1 MNEKF
6 FTVIRQFYKNGA
18 ETHSMEV
25 KTSFE
30 DALKRYFSI
39 IATDLN
45 DSDITYQ
52 AAYIVDS
59 NGLMMEQRVFNRV
72 AVAAQEEA

>member
-1 MNEKF
+1 MNERF

-18 ETHSMEV
+18 EAHSMEV

-30 DALKRYFSI
+30 DALKRYFAI
-39 IATDLN
+39 IATDL
-45 DSDITYQ
+45 DDADITYQ

>member
-6 FTVIRQFYKNGA
+6 YIVIRQFYKNGT

-25 KTSFE
+25 KTSYE

-39 IATDLN
+39 IATDLG
-45 DSDITYQ
+45 DAEITYQ
-52 AAYIVDS
+52 ATYIIDS
-59 NGLMMEQRVFNRV
+59 TGLMMEQRVFNRV
-72 AVAAQEEA
+72 TTEEA

>member
-1 MNEKF
+1 MNERF

-25 KTSFE
+25 KASFE

-45 DSDITYQ
+45 DADITYQ

-59 NGLMMEQRVFNRV
+59 TGLMMEQRVFNRI
-72 AVAAQEEA
+72 AAEQEA